1 MNKFA
6 LYLKRNLIAILILVA
21 LLTSM
26 AIFGLDSG
34 KDGSIVK
41 INAVKG
47 SHIILKL
54 DVMSFDKPAKL
65 KWKGK
70 GVKIKFHDI
79 HGNVIDEIPPHTSM
93 RIHAHIDIFDNG
105 SFEIWTENG
114 AIVNYSY

>member
-1 MNKFA
+1 M
-6 LYLKRNLIAILILVA
+6 
-21 LLTSM
+21 
-26 AIFGLDSG
+26 DSS

-70 GVKIKFHDI
+70 GVKIEFHDI
-79 HGNVIDEIPPHTSM
+79 HGNIINEIPPHTSM

>member
-1 MNKFA
+1 M
-6 LYLKRNLIAILILVA
+6 RNLVVFLTFIILLAIMNIYPHYLNKNRDNI
-21 LLTSM
+21 
-26 AIFGLDSG
+26 I
-34 KDGSIVK
+34 K
-41 INAVKG
+41 INASKG

-70 GVKIKFHDI
+70 GVKIEFHDI
-79 HGNVIDEIPPHTSM
+79 HGNVIDEIPPHTCM
-93 RIHAHIDIFDNG
+93 RIHTHIDIFDNG